1 MILNRIQRYIL
12 RECLAGLALV
22 VGIFVLAIVLVDV
35 VEQMRTVGTRAEI
48 TLDQAIRLSLMKLPM
63 LIEQTLPFAVLV
75 AAMIAYSRLNRRSE
89 LPIIR
94 ASGIS
99 AWRFLTPLIALSVGL
114 GLFATTILNPLGA
127 RLTAEFET
135 ERAKLLQEQSGIAVS
150 GSGIWLRQGD
160 DGSQIVINADGVGDD
175 GAVLTNVRLI
185 EEERLYQ
192 NGKPTEQFGFKR
204 RIDADRALLRDGFW
218 QLEEVREYLPGG
230 QPPAIHDFL
239 SIPTNLNA
247 DKLLNKFASPNTIG
261 FWELPNFISQT
272 TQAGLDAQRYSM
284 RWWTLTSLP
293 ALFTAMAL
301 IGALTCLRLSRLG
314 GTPRLV
320 ATGAG
325 LAVSLFFIT
334 QFSSS
339 LGSSGAAPPAIAAW
353 APCLFAL
360 FAALAV
366 IAYREDG

>member
-1 MILNRIQRYIL
+1 MLNRIQRYIF
-12 RECLAGLALV
+12 RECISGLALV
-22 VGIFVLAIVLVDV
+22 IGIFVLAIVLVDV

-48 TLDQAIRLSLMKLPM
+48 SLDQAIRLSLMKLPM
-63 LIEQTLPFAVLV
+63 LIEQTLPFAMLV
-75 AAMIAYSRLNRRSE
+75 AAMIAFSRLNRRSE

-99 AWRFLTPLIALSVGL
+99 AWRFLTPLIVLAVGVGL
-114 GLFATTILNPLGA
+114 FTTMILNPLGA
-127 RLTAEFET
+127 SLTARFES
-135 ERAKLLQEQSGIAVS
+135 ERAQLLQEQSGIKVS

-160 DGSQIVINADGVGDD
+160 DGSQIVINASGVAED
-175 GAVLTNVRLI
+175 GAVLTDVRLI
-185 EEERLYQ
+185 EEERLYS
-192 NGKPTEQFGFKR
+192 NGNRTEQFGFKR
-204 RIDADRALLRDGFW
+204 RIDAERARLLNGFW
-218 QLEEVREYLPGG
+218 QLENVREFLPGG
-230 QPPAIHDFL
+230 LAPSNREFL
-239 SIPTNLNA
+239 SIPTNLDA

-261 FWELPNFISQT
+261 FWELPGFIAQT

-284 RWWTLTSLP
+284 RWWALTSLP
-293 ALFTAMAL
+293 ALFVAMAL

-325 LAVSLFFIT
+325 LAVGLFFIT

-339 LGSSGAAPPAIAAW
+339 LGSTGAAPPAIAAW

-366 IAYREDG
+366 VAYLEDG

>member
-1 MILNRIQRYIL
+1 MLNRIQRYIL
-12 RECLAGLALV
+12 KECLSGLALV
-22 VGIFVLAIVLVDV
+22 LGIFILAIVLVDV

-48 TLDQAIRLSLMKLPM
+48 SLGQAIRLSFMKLPM
-63 LIEQTLPFAVLV
+63 LIEQTLPFAMLV
-75 AAMIAYSRLNRRSE
+75 AAMIAFSRLNRRSE

-99 AWRFLTPLIALSVGL
+99 AWRFLTPLIALAVGL
-114 GLFATTILNPLGA
+114 GLFATMILNPLGA
-127 RLTAEFET
+127 RLTAQFEA
-135 ERAKLLQEQSGIAVS
+135 ERAELLQDQSGISVS

-160 DGSQIVINADGVGDD
+160 NTSQIVINAEGVGDD
-175 GAVLTNVRLI
+175 GIVLTNVRLI

-192 NGKPTEQFGFKR
+192 NGRPTDQFGFKR
-204 RIDADRALLRDGFW
+204 RIDADRARLLDGFW
-218 QLEEVREYLPGG
+218 QLEDVREFLPGG
-230 QPPAIHDFL
+230 RAPSNRDFL
-239 SIPTNLNA
+239 SIETNLDANT
-247 DKLLNKFASPNTIG
+247 LLNKFASPNTIG
-261 FWELPNFISQT
+261 FWELPDFIHQT

-284 RWWTLTSLP
+284 RWWALTSLP

-325 LAVSLFFIT
+325 LAVGLFFIT

-339 LGSSGAAPPAIAAW
+339 LGSTGAAPPAIAAW
-353 APCLFAL
+353 SPSLFAL
-360 FAALAV
+360 FSALAV
-366 IAYREDG
+366 IAYQEDG